1 MKKVLLPL
9 LVLVIGAGTAWTF
22 YMEKEVAERYNLSE
36 LQGIAE
42 GASKNLPVM
51 VDEITSFEK
60 VTADE
65 KLLQKHFKLVSIE
78 KSGLDL
84 EKFKDQ
90 MTRLLIAQSCVNS
103 VSLNL
108 FASGVSEWSTY
119 YDKNDEHILTVKIN
133 SKDCSKS
140 P

>member
-1 MKKVLLPL
+1 MKKILLPL
-9 LVLVIGAGTAWTF
+9 LVLVVGAGLAWTF
-22 YMEKEVAERYNLSE
+22 YMKKEVAERYSLSE
-36 LQGIAE
+36 LQNIAE
-42 GASKNLPVM
+42 GASKTLPIM
-51 VDEITSFEK
+51 VDEMTSFEK

-65 KLLQKHFKLVSIE
+65 KLLEKHYKLVLIE

-90 MTRLLIAQSCVNS
+90 MTRILIDQSCVNS
-103 VSLNL
+103 QSLNL

-119 YDKNDEHILTVKIN
+119 YDKNDEHILTVKIS